1 MSEIIQCGRHT
12 LDLKHPRV
20 MGILNITPDSFS
32 DGNQY
37 LGRDEA
43 IRRALDMVEEG
54 ADIIDIGGE
63 STRPGAQAVPLSQEL
78 DRVLPVIETLAARVD
93 VPLSVDTFKPEVMT
107 EAARLGVGLINDV
120 RALQEEGAIAAAVE
134 TGLPVCLMHMQGLPR
149 TMQDDPQYDDVVTD
163 VMGFLQSRMNACLD
177 AGLAHEQILI
187 DPGFGFG
194 KTLDHNL
201 QLLSRLS
208 EFAAL
213 GVPVLA
219 GLSRKR
225 MIGSLL
231 GDVPVE
237 DRVFG
242 SVSAAVIAALNG
254 ASILRVHDVRP
265 TADALAVVSAVLNKE
280 E

>member
-1 MSEIIQCGRHT
+1 M
-12 LDLKHPRV
+12 
-20 MGILNITPDSFS
+20 
-32 DGNQY
+32 
-37 LGRDEA
+37 A
-43 IRRALDMVEEG
+43 
-54 ADIIDIGGE
+54 
-63 STRPGAQAVPLSQEL
+63 
-78 DRVLPVIETLAARVD
+78 
-93 VPLSVDTFKPEVMT
+93 

-120 RALQEEGAIAAAVE
+120 RALQEEGAIEAAVE
-134 TGLPVCLMHMQGLPR
+134 TGLPVCLMHMQGMPR

-163 VMGFLQSRMNACLD
+163 VIGFLRLRMNACLD
-177 AGLAHEQILI
+177 AGLANEQILI

-208 EFAAL
+208 ELAAL

-231 GDVPVE
+231 GDAPVG

-242 SVSAAVIAALNG
+242 SVSAAVIAALKG

-265 TADALAVVSAVLNKE
+265 TADALAVVSAVLNNE

>member
-1 MSEIIQCGRHT
+1 
-12 LDLKHPRV
+12 

-37 LGRDEA
+37 LGRDAA

-63 STRPGAQAVPLSQEL
+63 STRPGAEAVSLSQEM
-78 DRVLPVIETLAARVD
+78 DRVLPVIEALATTID
-93 VPLSVDTFKPEVMT
+93 VPLSIDTFKPEVMI
-107 EAARLGVGLINDV
+107 EAARLGAGLINDV
-120 RALQEEGAIAAAVE
+120 RALQEEGALEAAV
-134 TGLPVCLMHMQGLPR
+134 TSGLPVCLMHMQGLPR
-149 TMQDDPQYDDVVTD
+149 TMQDNPQYDDVVAD
-163 VMGFLQSRMNACLD
+163 VIGFLRSRIDACLD
-177 AGLAHEQILI
+177 AGLAQEQLLI

-201 QLLSRLS
+201 QLLSQLS
-208 EFAAL
+208 EFSAL

-231 GDVPVE
+231 GDAPV
-237 DRVFG
+237 DQRVFG
-242 SVSAAVIAALNG
+242 SVSAAVVAAMKG

-265 TADALAVVSAVLNKE
+265 TADALAIVRAVLDRE
-280 E
+280 ESL